1 MHRLCASEE
10 NHNKSNEK
18 KLLKEKTLEIWNV
31 RFMIATFNYY
41 YYLYF
46 LIEQLSIIIIHR
58 KELRIHLMIIQEK
71 KFHRLRKSLYI
82 YITLLLMV
90 RMST

>member
-1 MHRLCASEE
+1 MCASDE

-18 KLLKEKTLEIWNV
+18 KLLKKKTLEIWNV

-46 LIEQLSIIIIHR
+46 LIEQLSIIIIHS

-71 KFHRLRKSLYI
+71 NSIDYENHYI
-82 YITLLLMV
+82 FILHYCLLV